1 MLSTAY
7 ATAIQSVR
15 LSVTCMDCIKMAEH
29 ITEILTLSDRPII
42 LVFRQQGLL
51 HKSDDFTPNEA
62 QIQVGSNFR
71 PIYGYISETVVDRG
85 IFTIEDKYKVVCS
98 VSNSATFDDLQ

>member
-42 LVFRQQGLL
+42 LVFRQQGSLC
-51 HKSDDFTPNEA
+51 KSEGVTPKGAPNTREVA
-62 QIQVGSNFR
+62 IFDQ
-71 PIYGYISETVVDRG
+71 YAAISR
-85 IFTIEDKYKVVCS
+85 KR
-98 VSNSATFDDLQ
+98 